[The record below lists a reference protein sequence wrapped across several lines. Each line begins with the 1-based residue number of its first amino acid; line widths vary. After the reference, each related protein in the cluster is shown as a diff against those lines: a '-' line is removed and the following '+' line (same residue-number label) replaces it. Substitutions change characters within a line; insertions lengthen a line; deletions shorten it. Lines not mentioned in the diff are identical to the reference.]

1 MVDRINEHDKTKEMM
16 SILRG
21 GFKNK
26 IIKEEEEPQSMEPQS
41 MEKPALVPGD
51 DLPEETKDTIS
62 PKVGDAV
69 FNEELKKLQDTVDP
83 RVKITNFKIYP
94 VDQNAIIEGVLL
106 QRESEESGIHFR
118 MDLASGELETSMENI
133 ELDDKVSFVLQK
145 LKGYYENWVDEWALK
160 LANEYKSDRN

>member
-1 MVDRINEHDKTKEMM
+1 MKKNINEHDKTKEMM

-21 GFKNK
+21 GFKTRL
-26 IIKEEEEPQSMEPQS
+26 ISEEVEQSQSVEEPQ
-41 MEKPALVPGD
+41 LVPGD
-51 DLPEETKDTIS
+51 DLPEPETEQDTIS
-62 PKVGDAV
+62 PKSGDSV

-94 VDQNAIIEGVLL
+94 VDQNAIIEGVFL
-106 QRESEESGIHFR
+106 QRESEESGIHFK
-118 MDLASGELETSMENI
+118 MSLSAGELQTSMEQI

-160 LANEYKSDRN
+160 LANEYKAETK